1 MSDSESVDIIPL
13 EKSMYDAF
21 INKNY
26 KDRLICID
34 KENEIYK
41 KAKEYEDLD
50 QEESEMFVF
59 FSTIARQYFKGL
71 QDIVN

>member
-50 QEESEMFVF
+50 QE
-59 FSTIARQYFKGL
+59 
-71 QDIVN
+71 